1 MFAGR
6 TAERHE
12 GGSGRG
18 VRRPKSEGL
27 IPRHV
32 GGVSDCVFAIM
43 YRRPLGT
50 FSRITRSEKINAT
63 DPYKL
68 SIRPTIVPARRHP
81 TPASAG
87 TLSNACSVASLETD
101 RPEHLHVRRSDVE
114 CCEPA
119 AALASVRPQTVMRTL
134 DRDTSGTASC
144 VRRRERDKA
153 RGSPDI
159 GTTFDGHRT
168 WWVSQSRG
176 RIGAKAVR
184 HHHASESVCLD
195 AQG

>member
-1 MFAGR
+1 V
-6 TAERHE
+6 
-12 GGSGRG
+12 RG

-63 DPYKL
+63 DPSKP
-68 SIRPTIVPARRHP
+68 SIRPTIVPVMRHP
-81 TPASAG
+81 KPASGG
-87 TLSNACSVASLETD
+87 TLSSACNEALAETD

-114 CCEPA
+114 CCESA
-119 AALASVRPQTVMRTL
+119 AALASVRPQTETRTL
-134 DRDTSGTASC
+134 DGDTSGNASC
-144 VRRRERDKA
+144 VRRRERDMA
-153 RGSPDI
+153 CGSPDI

-168 WWVSQSRG
+168 SWMSQSTG
-176 RIGAKAVR
+176 RIAAKVAQ
-184 HHHASESVCLD
+184 HHHA
-195 AQG
+195 